1 MGYRNKTSLS
11 QVFGRELVLGEVK
24 VQVGMKRMWVKVMVM
39 EQKRTRARKPGD
51 RAHGIVRDG
60 RSQGAVKCLRKCG
73 RVILK

>member
-11 QVFGRELVLGEVK
+11 QVFGRELVLSEVK

>member
-39 EQKRTRARKPGD
+39 EQKRTRARKPGH